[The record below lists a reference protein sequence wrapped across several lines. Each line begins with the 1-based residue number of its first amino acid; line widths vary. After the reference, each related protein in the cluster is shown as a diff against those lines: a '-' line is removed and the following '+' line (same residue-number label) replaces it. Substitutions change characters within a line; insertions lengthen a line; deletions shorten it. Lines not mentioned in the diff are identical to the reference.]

1 MIPVVMAGGFGTR
14 IRPLSAN
21 RPKPMLPI
29 VNRPILERVLT
40 HLASFGMNEAVLLT
54 YYDPDKIRAAFGDGK
69 RLGMRLHYNNAD
81 HTCTNRCLHHVC
93 GDAAF
98 DLLFE
103 PDPEYQLCEYLSAD
117 LCGGHQQRRTH
128 HHRLFAQRYL

>member
-40 HLASFGMNEAVLLT
+40 HLASFGMREAMLLT
-54 YYDPDKIRAAFGDGK
+54 YYDPDKIKSAFGDGS
-69 RLGMRLHYNNAD
+69 RLGMRLHYCN
-81 HTCTNRCLHHVC
+81 
-93 GDAAF
+93 GDQ
-98 DLLFE
+98 D
-103 PDPEYQLCEYLSAD
+103 
-117 LCGGHQQRRTH
+117 
-128 HHRLFAQRYL
+128 